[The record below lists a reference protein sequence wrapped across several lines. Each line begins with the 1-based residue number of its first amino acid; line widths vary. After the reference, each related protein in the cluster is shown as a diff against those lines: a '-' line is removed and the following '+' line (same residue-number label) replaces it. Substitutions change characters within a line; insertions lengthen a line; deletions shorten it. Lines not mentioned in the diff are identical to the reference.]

1 MAKRISNILVA
12 ISFVAILLTGVFANI
27 SVSAES
33 FQLSFSQTAEASS
46 KSWRKWARDVGRD
59 IRRDF
64 RNDVR
69 REIRRDIRRWE
80 REQRNIIRADG
91 DARFA
96 NRYLSDREVRAL
108 RILKRCPVGV
118 ESNLFLMN
126 NDASAVRSMC
136 RILPEF
142 SYVGP
147 LKDQYKENLGIVV
160 FRHY

>member
-1 MAKRISNILVA
+1 MAKKISNILVA
-12 ISFVAILLTGVFANI
+12 ISFVAMLFTGVFANI
-27 SVSAES
+27 TVSNDS
-33 FQLSFSQTAEASS
+33 FQVSFVKVTEASS
-46 KSWRKWARDVGRD
+46 KSWSKWAKDVRRD

-64 RNDVR
+64 RNEVR
-69 REIRRDIRRWE
+69 REIRRDISRWE

-118 ESNLFLMN
+118 ESQLFLMN
-126 NDASAVRSMC
+126 ADASAVRSMC